1 MSIILGIIVPALL
14 FLITLPLQSFLFL
27 LRNSLKVIE
36 IREKRKGKG
45 SLGNKLGLSKG
56 SDKLRS
62 ELGLSPKKNN
72 NSMLAK
78 ITSKMKIA
86 SLKAMQLA
94 IRAVSMLV
102 SLLRTV
108 ASTLITLVITAV
120 MMMLPVCLAV
130 IIATSSI
137 VMFYKGSTSTTLGN
151 SSISSV
157 VSSNTSS
164 SKGNNSS
171 SLSNND
177 AKDLSVRYLQG
188 DYSSSSDVISN
199 GKRISKCGCGWCT
212 MTHMMAVL
220 NPKKCKK
227 ITPRDWISKMPD
239 SVKKWW
245 AGGSMDWAAPD
256 AWINAINAKGDYGKY
271 KIVARYTNSS
281 YSDSTTKEVFKLAK
295 KYLHDDNT
303 VMIVSSSTGMFT
315 TGGHII
321 LMTTVGEKN
330 NYFTITDSASGKN
343 SAPQTLINSGKG
355 SSKDPRSA
363 KWNKFKFPMNV
374 TSYCGKHYHLKAG
387 WVVKRVK

>member
-36 IREKRKGKG
+36 KQERRGKG

-62 ELGLSPKKNN
+62 ELGLSPKKNK
-72 NSMLAK
+72 NSMLEKA
-78 ITSKMKIA
+78 TSKMKIA
-86 SLKAMQLA
+86 TLKAMQLA
-94 IRAVSMLV
+94 IRAVSMLI

-108 ASTLITLVITAV
+108 ASTLIALVITAI
-120 MMMLPVCLAV
+120 MMMLPICLAV
-130 IIATSSI
+130 IVATSGI
-137 VMFYKGSTSTTLGN
+137 VMFYN
-151 SSISSV
+151 SSSKTAGSSAMSSI

-164 SKGNNSS
+164 SKGNSS
-171 SLSNND
+171 SSFSSD
-177 AKDLSVRYLQG
+177 KDLSVRYLQG
-188 DYSSSSDVISN
+188 DYSDYIV
-199 GKRISKCGCGWCT
+199 GSKSIADCGCGWCT

-227 ITPRDWISKMPD
+227 ITPRDWISKMPND
-239 SVKKWW
+239 VKKWW
-245 AGGSMDWAAPD
+245 SGGSMDWAAPD
-256 AWINAINAKGDYGKY
+256 AWVNAINAKGDYGRY
-271 KIVARYTNSS
+271 KIIARYTNSS

-330 NYFTITDSASGKN
+330 DYFTITDSASGKN

-387 WVVKRVK
+387 WVVKRVS